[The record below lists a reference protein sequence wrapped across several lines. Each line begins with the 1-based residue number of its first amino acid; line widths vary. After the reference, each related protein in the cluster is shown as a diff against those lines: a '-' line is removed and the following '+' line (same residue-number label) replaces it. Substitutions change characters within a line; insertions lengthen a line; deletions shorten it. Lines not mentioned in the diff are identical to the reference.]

1 MKRFNWALTL
11 LFFGLTAHLAQ
22 ASGPGPE
29 RILHLLS
36 YVGVDYPMTVADG
49 QIVDQGEYV
58 EQVEFAEAVEQI
70 LQNLP
75 ATVQSPQLLEDSRTL
90 KRLID
95 ERRPGQEIKA
105 MTAKLSEAVTKAYDI
120 KLAPRGTPEPLSV
133 ANLYQQMCSACHG
146 ATGLGDG
153 IAGAGMEPAPANFH
167 DTERMNELTLFGL
180 YNTITLGVEGTG
192 MASYANLS
200 ESQRW
205 SLAAFVA
212 GYVTERPQGKVT
224 SPFNLDQLATL
235 TPVQVQ
241 AQGQNVEQFVQLRA
255 HPDVIE
261 SDKPAPLVFA
271 KQTLAQS
278 WQAVEAGDFEQA
290 YQLSIGAYLEGFELV
305 EASLDN
311 LDKALRKDIELAM
324 FAYRD
329 GLRDRLSLDELQ
341 GRYNRAQSALDQ
353 AQILLDEGGL
363 SPLLSFIAS
372 LIILLREGL
381 EAILVLAA
389 IFAFLKRSGAT
400 SSLKYVHSG
409 WIAALV
415 CGLATWAVASYLFN
429 ISGASRELTEGMTAL
444 LATAI
449 LLWVGIWMHSKAHA
463 SNWQQYIK
471 DKLSASLSSGQNIGF
486 AVLAFV
492 AVYREI
498 FEIIL
503 FYQALW
509 LQAGPEGQ
517 QAVIFGMLAAAVLLV
532 VLSVVIFKLAM
543 RVPVGM
549 FFKVNAAIMF
559 ALAVI
564 FAGRGIAALQETG
577 SIVSIPLNLPEA
589 TWLGIYADGVTLMSQ
604 AVLIALIALMTVYQ
618 RKARI

>member
-1 MKRFNWALTL
+1 MKRIIPSLVL
-11 LFFGLTAHLAQ
+11 LFGLISPVVL

-58 EQVEFAEAVEQI
+58 EQVEFAEAVEAI
-70 LQNLP
+70 LQTLP
-75 ATVQSPQLLEDSRTL
+75 ASEQTPQLLVDIRTL
-90 KRLID
+90 QQLI
-95 ERRPGQEIKA
+95 EEKRPGGEIKA
-105 MTAKLSEAVTKAYDI
+105 MTAALSEAVTRAYDI
-120 KLAPRGTPEPLSV
+120 KLAPRATPVPASV
-133 ANLYQQMCSACHG
+133 SNLYQQMCAACHG

-153 IAGAGMEPAPANFH
+153 MAGAGMEPAPANFH
-167 DTERMNELTLFGL
+167 DNERMNELTLFGL

-200 ESQRW
+200 EAQRW

-212 GYVTERPQGKVT
+212 GYVTKAPAQKAK
-224 SPFNLDQLATL
+224 SPFSLDELATL
-235 TPVQVQ
+235 TPVQVE
-241 AQGQNVEQFVQLRA
+241 ARGQDKARFIQLRA
-255 HPDVIE
+255 HPDSID
-261 SDKPAPLVFA
+261 SDKPTPLAYA
-271 KQTLAQS
+271 KQTLTES
-278 WQAVEAGDFEQA
+278 WLAVEEGQLDKA

-311 LDKALRKDIELAM
+311 LDKALRKEIESAM

-329 GLRDRLSLDELQ
+329 GLRDGLAESELQ
-341 GRYNRAQSALDQ
+341 QRYQRAQAGLEK
-353 AQILLDEGGL
+353 AQILLSEGGL
-363 SPLLSFIAS
+363 SPLLSFVAS

-389 IFAFLKRSGAT
+389 IYAFLSRSGAT
-400 SSLKYVHSG
+400 GSMKYVHSG
-409 WIAALV
+409 WMVALV
-415 CGLATWAVASYLFN
+415 CGVATWAIANYLFD

-463 SNWQQYIK
+463 SNWQEYIK
-471 DKLSASLSSGQNIGF
+471 EKLSASLSSGQNIGF

-509 LQAGPEGQ
+509 LQAGTEGQ
-517 QAVIFGMLAAAVLLV
+517 QAVLFGMLAATVLLV
-532 VLSVVIFKLAM
+532 VLSIVIFKLAM

-589 TWLGIYADGVTLMSQ
+589 TWLGIYADGVTLASQ
-604 AVLIALIALMTVYQ
+604 AAVIGLIVLMTLVQ
-618 RKARI
+618 RKTPA